1 MEKFANHF
9 GYNRMFAKDQLTLG
23 VHIPIENYQFH
34 APTMEKQVELVQ
46 KAEQY
51 GFTGVWLRD
60 VLLQDPDFGDPA
72 TGQIYDMMIY
82 LTYLASKTEKIA
94 FGTSA
99 TVLSLRH
106 PLRVAKE
113 IATLDQ
119 LFPERI
125 MLGVSSGDRRA
136 DFKALGVSHETR
148 GEKFREA
155 FAYLEEILY
164 KNFPSIQS
172 KLGEVHGANLVPKP
186 SKRVP
191 TFITGFSQQNME
203 WFAEHGD
210 GWMYYPRSP
219 VHQAGAIGQWRE
231 LVEDY
236 HPDVFKPFIQPMH
249 LDLSE
254 DPNERPTPIR
264 LGYRTGRKALIELLD
279 IYKSIGVNHLFLAL
293 FDGQRPADEV
303 LDELGEE
310 VLPHFPAL

>member
-1 MEKFANHF
+1 MAS
-9 GYNRMFAKDQLTLG
+9 RC
-23 VHIPIENYQFH
+23 
-34 APTMEKQVELVQ
+34 
-46 KAEQY
+46 
-51 GFTGVWLRD
+51 
-60 VLLQDPDFGDPA
+60 LLQDPDFGDPA

-164 KNFPSIQS
+164 KTS
-172 KLGEVHGANLVPKP
+172 
-186 SKRVP
+186 R
-191 TFITGFSQQNME
+191 
-203 WFAEHGD
+203 
-210 GWMYYPRSP
+210 
-219 VHQAGAIGQWRE
+219 
-231 LVEDY
+231 
-236 HPDVFKPFIQPMH
+236 
-249 LDLSE
+249 LSS
-254 DPNERPTPIR
+254 RR
-264 LGYRTGRKALIELLD
+264 
-279 IYKSIGVNHLFLAL
+279 
-293 FDGQRPADEV
+293 
-303 LDELGEE
+303 
-310 VLPHFPAL
+310 

>member
-1 MEKFANHF
+1 
-9 GYNRMFAKDQLTLG
+9 
-23 VHIPIENYQFH
+23 
-34 APTMEKQVELVQ
+34 
-46 KAEQY
+46 
-51 GFTGVWLRD
+51 
-60 VLLQDPDFGDPA
+60 
-72 TGQIYDMMIY
+72 
-82 LTYLASKTEKIA
+82 
-94 FGTSA
+94 SA

-172 KLGEVHGANLVPKP
+172 TLGEVHGANLVPKP

-219 VHQAGAIGQWRE
+219 VHQAAAIGQWRE

-264 LGYRTGRKALIELLD
+264 LGYRTGRKALIELLN

-310 VLPHFPAL
+310 VLPHFPVL

>member
-9 GYNRMFAKDQLTLG
+9 GYNRMFAKDRLTLG

-82 LTYLASKTEKIA
+82 LTYLASQTEKIA

-155 FAYLEEILY
+155 FAYLEDILY

-219 VHQAGAIGQWRE
+219 VHQAAVIGQWRE

-236 HPDVFKPFIQPMH
+236 HPDVFQPFIQPMH

-264 LGYRTGRKALIELLD
+264 LGYRTGRNALIELLD
-279 IYKSIGVNHLFLAL
+279 VYRSIGVNHLFLAL
-293 FDGQRPADEV
+293 FDGKRPANEV